1 MSTPTVPVS
10 PRPIDRTATL
20 SPRALAA
27 LRLLEDAG
35 LDVLP
40 SGRAWQVV
48 DGGDLMAEG
57 VDLDA
62 AVTAAL
68 PLAADAGMVARA
80 DVAALDE
87 GDAPD
92 WCGWCSGS
100 GEGASERHV
109 CRHCKGTGSA
119 RRAS

>member
-1 MSTPTVPVS
+1 MS
-10 PRPIDRTATL
+10 AAL
-20 SPRALAA
+20 SPRARGA

-40 SGRAWQVV
+40 SGRAWQVI

-57 VDLDA
+57 ATLDA

-80 DVAALDE
+80 DVVALDE
-87 GDAPD
+87 SDAPD
-92 WCGWCSGS
+92 YCGWCAGS

-109 CRHCKGTGSA
+109 CRHCDGSGTA
-119 RRAS
+119 RRSA